1 MKQFVLWAWLMPPDE
16 QKIWRDAGFR
26 IMPQLLGVAHESAE
40 PDVIWIGEALVQS
53 DWSAGINVYPKLF
66 VVYGKGCEQLPEHWQ
81 AYERQQVFVNGISC
95 LIGSKLEEPLS
106 TALMEYFAQQKT
118 VDLAAVVYMTL
129 LESVFRETAEWCG
142 HMSSVVGRM

>member
-95 LIGSKLEEPLS
+95 LIGSKLEEPLP